1 MSEELDFELVED
13 TVDGQAEATIETDE
27 STTDSANA
35 EEGSEENT
43 DTSTK
48 GKKSNWK
55 KMSKINKG
63 LKAENAELRKK
74 LNALNANESD
84 DDWDYDDDDV
94 ESFEFDRTEFRFFTI
109 ENPEAK
115 EYKAQMEEVLSDY
128 PNMSFDDALAL
139 VKAKTP
145 QESTS
150 STDFSSKWSNV
161 KVRKRLED
169 LTEDEALKLDNKK
182 YLEYQ
187 RIKGQ
192 IR

>member
-13 TVDGQAEATIETDE
+13 NDDGQSDTTNEDNE
-27 STTDSANA
+27 SITDS
-35 EEGSEENT
+35 EESKEGDEE
-43 DTSTK
+43 DTTASTK

-55 KMSKINKG
+55 KISKINKG

-74 LNALNANESD
+74 LEALKANKTEED
-84 DDWDYDDDDV
+84 DFDDEEDNDTW
-94 ESFEFDRTEFRFFTI
+94 FDATEFRFFLI

-115 EYKAQMEEVLSDY
+115 DYRSQIESTLNDY
-128 PNMSFDDALAL
+128 PNLSFEDALAL

-145 QESTS
+145 KESTS
-150 STDFSSKWSNV
+150 SKDFSTKWSNV
-161 KVRKRLED
+161 KVRKRLAD
-169 LTEDEALKLDNKK
+169 LTDEEALKLDNKK

-187 RIKGQ
+187 RIKWK